1 VAAWPCDWPL
11 PRRCDL
17 QDPSRDRR
25 QGQATAVSEASA
37 ALRRALWLG
46 VPVVLAL
53 LGVVIWLLL
62 GRAIGRL
69 DRIRAELDRISE
81 ANPHARVAGDGVD
94 DEVGRLAATMNAM
107 LERLNV
113 AAQRQRDFVADVSHD
128 LHSPL
133 AAQRVAL
140 GVALSRPEAV
150 DTDRLRAEVLSATA
164 DMERLVDDLL
174 MVASIDADQT
184 SVPAPMDLD
193 RWSWRRR
200 AAPARPEG

>member
-1 VAAWPCDWPL
+1 
-11 PRRCDL
+11 
-17 QDPSRDRR
+17 
-25 QGQATAVSEASA
+25 
-37 ALRRALWLG
+37 
-46 VPVVLAL
+46 VVLAL

-150 DTDRLRAEVLSATA
+150 DTDRLCAEVLSATA
-164 DMERLVDDLL
+164 DMERLVDNLL